1 MLQWS
6 KLTVSNFFSF
16 YLFIK
21 ECIKCKKMHKSTP
34 DVYNEQKMQ
43 SKKEGKQKTT
53 PSLNQSPSNLKN
65 QLMRKNSH

>member
-1 MLQWS
+1 
-6 KLTVSNFFSF
+6 
-16 YLFIK
+16 
-21 ECIKCKKMHKSTP
+21 MHKSTP
-34 DVYNEQKMQ
+34 NVYNEQKMQ